1 MRKKLIFEKVDDPTF
16 SFIDLFAGIGGVRL
30 ALQSVGGE
38 CVFSSEWDENAQ
50 KTYELNFGSRPYG
63 DITKDQVKSKIPKSF
78 DLLCGGFPCQ
88 AFSMAGKRAGFE
100 DARGTLFYEV
110 AKILEDHGPKAFILE
125 NVKGLIS
132 HKSSDGTKTL
142 DIILKI
148 LRDDLKYFVPEPRLL
163 NALDFGVP
171 QKRERVFIV
180 GFKKEEHYN
189 KFEYPEKKPVET
201 YPKIV
206 EYGNVSSRYYLSK
219 QYLDTLEKHR
229 ERHRQKGNGFGFQ
242 IIDENIER
250 FNTLLCGGMGIER
263 NLVIDKRKDE
273 LIPETN
279 IRGPIN
285 SQFVRRLTPKE
296 CRNLQGFP
304 KGYMLPEN
312 VSHNALYR
320 QFGNSV
326 AVPVVRALAIEV
338 LKAMNTDYL
347 HEIPS
352 IYI

>member
-1 MRKKLIFEKVDDPTF
+1 MIFEKVDDPTF
-16 SFIDLFAGIGGVRL
+16 SFIDLFAGIGGFRL

-50 KTYELNFGSRPYG
+50 RTYELNFGSKPHG
-63 DITKDQVKSKIPKSF
+63 DITQDQVKSKIPKSF

-100 DARGTLFYEV
+100 DTRGTLFYEV
-110 AKILEDHGPKAFILE
+110 AKILKDHKPKAFILE

-132 HKSSDGTKTL
+132 HKNSDGSKTL
-142 DIILKI
+142 NVILEI
-148 LRDDLKYFVPEPRLL
+148 LRDDLNYFVPEPKIL

-180 GFKKEEHYN
+180 GFKEEEHFN
-189 KFEYPEKKPVET
+189 NFKYPEKMLLEN
-201 YPKIV
+201 YPKVV
-206 EYGNVSSRYYLSK
+206 ELGKATSRYYLSQ
-219 QYLDTLEKHR
+219 QYLETLEKHK
-229 ERHRQKGNGFGFQ
+229 ERHRQKGNGFGYQ
-242 IIDENIER
+242 IIDESKER

-263 NLVIDKRKDE
+263 NLVIDTRSED

-279 IRGPIN
+279 IKGPIN
-285 SQFVRRLTPKE
+285 KQYVRRLTPRE

-304 KGYMLPEN
+304 RSFQLPEN

-338 LKAMNTDYL
+338 LIAMKTEYL
-347 HEIPS
+347 KKIS
-352 IYI
+352 TNYI

>member
-1 MRKKLIFEKVDDPTF
+1 M
-16 SFIDLFAGIGGVRL
+16 
-30 ALQSVGGE
+30 
-38 CVFSSEWDENAQ
+38 
-50 KTYELNFGSRPYG
+50 
-63 DITKDQVKSKIPKSF
+63 
-78 DLLCGGFPCQ
+78 
-88 AFSMAGKRAGFE
+88 
-100 DARGTLFYEV
+100 
-110 AKILEDHGPKAFILE
+110 
-125 NVKGLIS
+125 
-132 HKSSDGTKTL
+132 
-142 DIILKI
+142 
-148 LRDDLKYFVPEPRLL
+148 
-163 NALDFGVP
+163 
-171 QKRERVFIV
+171 
-180 GFKKEEHYN
+180 
-189 KFEYPEKKPVET
+189 
-201 YPKIV
+201 
-206 EYGNVSSRYYLSK
+206 
-219 QYLDTLEKHR
+219 EKHR

-326 AVPVVRALAIEV
+326 AVPVVRALAIEI